1 MIYDLPETRQKQV
14 AAGLFLA
21 AVLVVLSVTVLP
33 VWLTNAGY
41 DAEVTRLQSRLVSLQ
56 GSSEADEA
64 LRPELERLVAAHS
77 RSGHHLKS
85 DTEAVAAA
93 ELQRIVANL
102 ASSNTVQLLSTQI
115 LPASEEEDFIRISL
129 RVRARGTL
137 EGISETLYDV
147 ESNPTFL
154 FLDSVSIRAGARRR
168 LQRSTTDNQ
177 FEAEFDLSAYMPRPL
192 S

>member
-1 MIYDLPETRQKQV
+1 MIYDLPENRQKQV
-14 AAGLFLA
+14 ALGLLLVVVLA
-21 AVLVVLSVTVLP
+21 VLSVTVLP
-33 VWLTNAGY
+33 VWRVNAGY
-41 DAEVTRLQSRLVSLQ
+41 DAEISRLQSRLASLQ
-56 GSSEADEA
+56 ASSEADEA
-64 LRPELERLVAAHS
+64 LRPELERLVATHS

-93 ELQRIVANL
+93 ELQRIVTNL
-102 ASSNTVQLLSTQI
+102 AAENSVQILSTQI
-115 LPASEEEDFIRISL
+115 LPASEEGDFIRISL

-137 EGISETLYDV
+137 EGISEALYDV
-147 ESNPTFL
+147 ESNLTFL

-177 FEAEFDLSAYMPRPL
+177 FETDFDLSAYMPRPL